1 MCKHT
6 GLGSSA
12 FARHYLRNHYYF
24 LFLSL
29 LRCFSSGGLTFK
41 DKSSTCQVSPF
52 RHLRINVRLQLPVAF
67 RSFPRPSSPSRAKA
81 SPVRPYSLPYLYTK
95 YILNPK
101 IQNKSHAFT
110 LHNLNDFSTYFTKI
124 TTIVVIYFF
133 SLSMNSF
140 TIDNPI
146 FRFSYCLLLNPFS
159 QS

>member
-67 RSFPRPSSPSRAKA
+67 RSFPRLSSPSRAKA
-81 SPVRPYSLPYLYTK
+81 SPVRPYSLPYLYM
-95 YILNPK
+95 ILLPMLVVFAYPNTF
-101 IQNKSHAFT
+101 NKLHAFT
-110 LHNLNDFSTYFTKI
+110 LHNLNDLFLLT
-124 TTIVVIYFF
+124 
-133 SLSMNSF
+133 
-140 TIDNPI
+140 
-146 FRFSYCLLLNPFS
+146 LLNNYYS
-159 QS
+159 